1 MRTTTYRI
9 TFDKIGRNHNVG
21 PIAVAS
27 AEDDAVADRIARQ
40 VFDVARGHLLST
52 DVNVTV
58 ELGEAPGTGGQGY
71 ISAGFQT
78 VGTFTVT
85 PTLTTDD
92 ESDATG

>member
-1 MRTTTYRI
+1 VKTTTYRI
-9 TFDKIGRNHNVG
+9 TFDKIGRSHNVG
-21 PIAVAS
+21 SIAVAS
-27 AEDDAVADRIARQ
+27 VEDDQVADRIARQ
-40 VFDVARGHLLST
+40 VFDVARGHLLSS
-52 DVNVTV
+52 DVNVIV

-92 ESDATG
+92 EPPMSG